1 MAFSGGHR
9 PQRRRLPMTS
19 GDATRPDDPRRKTP
33 IPELCPRL
41 PEKAVGRGPPK
52 TIDDHEVSLRTSPS
66 TPLVGN
72 LPNAK
77 RVGLKRVPHKVRSRQ
92 RRRKGSTSKCP
103 MRARRPRQEPINR
116 PITPRRIGVHEA
128 TEGNASR
135 KVLGSEPRFPVE
147 MA

>member
-103 MRARRPRQEPINR
+103 RKARRPRQEPTNR
-116 PITPRRIGVHEA
+116 PVMPRSVHEA
-128 TEGNASR
+128 PEGNASR
-135 KVLGSEPRFPVE
+135 DILRDRGEEERT
-147 MA
+147 